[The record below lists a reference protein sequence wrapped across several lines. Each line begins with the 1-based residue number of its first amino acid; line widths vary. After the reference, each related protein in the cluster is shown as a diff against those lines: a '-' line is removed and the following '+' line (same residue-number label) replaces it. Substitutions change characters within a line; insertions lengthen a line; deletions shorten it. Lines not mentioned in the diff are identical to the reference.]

1 MILTVGT
8 DSTWS
13 LRAWICA
20 QLADIKTEINVIDLS
35 SADYKNEIAKVSDA
49 GLVPVLSNGSLR
61 MHDSLAIVEYFDELS
76 QGKLYPAALNERALA
91 RSLCCEMHAGFMAL
105 RANCP
110 FTLENV
116 EPITDLTDAMRSDL
130 ARVESIFEGAK
141 LPFMFDS
148 PNAVD
153 AFYAILAYRL
163 SAYGIV
169 LKGQAG
175 DYQKSLLN
183 WSLLKDAIGFA
194 KSCKA

>member
-35 SADYKNEIAKVSDA
+35 SADYKNEITKVSGA
-49 GLVPVLSNGSLR
+49 GLVPVLSNGLLQV
-61 MHDSLAIVEYFDELS
+61 HDSLAIVEYFNELS

-116 EPITDLTDAMRSDL
+116 EPITDLTDAMRDEL
-130 ARVESIFEGAK
+130 ARVESIFEGAT
-141 LPFMFDS
+141 LPFMFDLPS
-148 PNAVD
+148 AVD